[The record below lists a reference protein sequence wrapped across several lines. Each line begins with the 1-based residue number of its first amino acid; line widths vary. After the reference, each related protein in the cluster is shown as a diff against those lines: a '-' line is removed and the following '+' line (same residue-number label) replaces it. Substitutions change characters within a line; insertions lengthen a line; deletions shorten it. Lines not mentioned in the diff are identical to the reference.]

1 MDILWFHNGK
11 IYKKCNYKNN
21 YFLKCH
27 FLCEIILIIK
37 KTTKHYFLKLRS
49 EHALRTWNS
58 IKPKE
63 PNARRQ
69 REGKQGLQK
78 SVYPITV
85 TEFLLCVKL
94 WWFKDE

>member
-1 MDILWFHNGK
+1 MS
-11 IYKKCNYKNN
+11 
-21 YFLKCH
+21 

-58 IKPKE
+58 IKTKRTKCKE
-63 PNARRQ
+63 AKRR
-69 REGKQGLQK
+69 KQGLQK